1 MARSVRAITEVRGY
15 STKSQELTSFGSAG
29 GHHACAIA
37 RLLGIIRV
45 RIHKYSSVLTAYGMA
60 LADVSMEE
68 RIQLGQIYSQEAL
81 QNA

>member
-15 STKSQELTSFGSAG
+15 STKSQELTSFGSA
-29 GHHACAIA
+29 IA
-37 RLLGIIRV
+37 RLLGIIQV
-45 RIHKYSSVLTAYGMA
+45 RIHKYSSILTAYGMA